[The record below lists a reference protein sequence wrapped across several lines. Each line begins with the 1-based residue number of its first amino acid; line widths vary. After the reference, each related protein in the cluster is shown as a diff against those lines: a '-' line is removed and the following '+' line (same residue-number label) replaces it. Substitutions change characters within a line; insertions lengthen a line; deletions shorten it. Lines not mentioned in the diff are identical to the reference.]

1 MMWNQYDQFGWWW
14 FVVMPL
20 GMVGFWALVAWVVVT
35 IVRGDRAAPRPASN
49 AEAILAERYAR
60 GEIDS
65 DEYDSTICTP
75 PERRPSTGHD
85 RRQLRPVGP

>member
-1 MMWNQYDQFGWWW
+1 MMWNQYDQFSWWW

-65 DEYDSTICTP
+65 DEYHHRLDDLHA
-75 PERRPSTGHD
+75 TGTAPGH
-85 RRQLRPVGP
+85 QS